1 MLCYVMFVDVCNN
14 DLLKGRNISTTVTS
28 IFNSGDP
35 RYIYDP
41 LKALLNST
49 DETDSQGH
57 IKSGAWT
64 AGVNDQNQFWQVRQV
79 VTWYVK
85 SSCLLAERIMPL
97 V

>member
-1 MLCYVMFVDVCNN
+1 MFILCFVDVCNN
-14 DLLKGRNISTTVTS
+14 DLLTGRNISTTVTS

-41 LKALLNST
+41 IKALLNST

-64 AGVNDQNQFWQVRQV
+64 AGVNDQNQFWQVR
-79 VTWYVK
+79 
-85 SSCLLAERIMPL
+85 RIENTEIIC
-97 V
+97 